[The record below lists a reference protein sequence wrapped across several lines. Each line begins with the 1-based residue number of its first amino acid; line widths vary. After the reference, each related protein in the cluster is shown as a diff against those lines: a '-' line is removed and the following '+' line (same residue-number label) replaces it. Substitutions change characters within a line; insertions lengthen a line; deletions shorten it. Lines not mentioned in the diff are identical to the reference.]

1 MTEKDEERPSGD
13 STSDAER
20 SFQIPS
26 ELPVLPLRDTVL
38 FPNSFMPLAVAREA
52 SVRLVEEA
60 NASGKLIGVFT
71 QREAAVEEPLQE
83 DLYPVGTATHI
94 HKMFKLP
101 DGSLRL
107 IVQGVERIT
116 LDRIVQARPYL
127 RAVVTV
133 APDQRKDEDLVEID
147 ALQRNIKSNFQ
158 QVVSLSPLL
167 SDDLQT
173 LAANITDPGKL
184 ADFIASSLATIG
196 TPVKQE
202 ILSTLDVRARM
213 DALNRIL
220 IKELE
225 VLELGSRIQSQVQ
238 SEVGKNQREY
248 FLREQM
254 KAIQKELGEGDE
266 QAKEIEELRAKI
278 DAAGM
283 PEAVKKEAV
292 RELDRLSKMPV
303 AAAEY
308 TVSRTYVDWLVAL
321 PWNKRTEDSID
332 LKHTKQVLD
341 ADHSGLEKV
350 KDRVLEYLAVRKLN
364 PDVKGP
370 ILCFLGPP
378 GVGKTSLARS
388 IAKSLGR
395 KFVRVSLGGMRDEAE
410 IRGHRRTYIGAL
422 PGQVI
427 QGLRRAESKNPVFIL
442 DEIDKLGSD
451 FRGDP
456 ASALLE
462 VLDPEQNNTFR
473 DHYLDVPFDLS
484 EVLFLTTANVLDPI
498 PAALRDRMEVLE
510 LAGYTEEEKLKI
522 AFEHLIAKQVKN
534 NGLTPEQV
542 EFTEPAIRNVIRG
555 LHARGGRAQPR
566 AGDRRALPEG
576 GAAAARKGTRPGSSS
591 RPRLVVEM
599 LGAPTFLD
607 EEIENRTKD
616 PGVAVGLAWTPAGGE
631 VLFVEAS
638 RMQGRR
644 LAHAHGPSRRRD
656 EGIRPH
662 RAVVVPRARRA
673 LRRRSLV
680 LQGLGDPPA
689 RPVRRDP
696 EGRPVGRRDDG
707 VGAGVAADRPSRPRR
722 HRDDG
727 RDHAVGP
734 RAAGRRHQGE
744 GPRGAA
750 PRHHRN
756 HHAAAEREERQRGPD
771 GGAPQGADDPLRQ
784 RDQRGGRDR
793 AAAERAADD
802 DPDAG
807 ENGRRAR
814 AGGVKVFY
822 SPRYEVSL
830 PGHIW
835 PTVEIQ
841 TDRQDSI
848 TRGMP
853 GRRADRGVVGGP
865 RAGPHRPSTSRS
877 SARTR

>member
-1 MTEKDEERPSGD
+1 MSDRDEPLVVDE
-13 STSDAER
+13 TSSAEQPV
-20 SFQIPS
+20 SIPP

-52 SVRLVEEA
+52 SVRLIDEA
-60 NASGKLIGVFT
+60 TTGGRMIGVFT
-71 QREAAVEEPLQE
+71 QREAATEEPLQE
-83 DLYPVGTATHI
+83 DLYPIGTATHI

-107 IVQGVERIT
+107 IVQGLARVR
-116 LDRIVQARPYL
+116 LDRLVQTRPYL
-127 RAVVTV
+127 RAAVSAADEVL
-133 APDQRKDEDLVEID
+133 RDEDHLEID

-167 SDDLQT
+167 SDDLQA
-173 LAANITDPGKL
+173 LASNITDPGKL
-184 ADFIASSLATIG
+184 ADFIASSLTTIG

-202 ILSTLDVRARM
+202 VLETLDIRARM
-213 DALNRIL
+213 DALNRLL

-225 VLELGSRIQSQVQ
+225 VLELGSKIQSQVQ
-238 SEVGKNQREY
+238 SEVGRNQREY
-248 FLREQM
+248 FLREQL

-266 QAKEIEELRAKI
+266 QAKEIDELRAKI

-283 PEAVKKEAV
+283 PETVKKEAM

-308 TVSRTYVDWLVAL
+308 TVSRTYLDWLVAL
-321 PWNKRTEDSID
+321 PWAKRTEDSID
-332 LKHTKQVLD
+332 LRRTKEVLD

-388 IAKSLGR
+388 IANSLGR

-498 PAALRDRMEVLE
+498 PPPLRDRMEVLE

-522 AFEHLIAKQVKN
+522 AVEHLIGKQIGN
-534 NGLTPEQV
+534 HGLSSEQV
-542 EFTEPAIRNVIRG
+542 EFTEAAIRTVIRG
-555 LHARGGRAQPR
+555 YTREAGVRNLEREIGALCRKVAR
-566 AGDRRALPEG
+566 RRAEG
-576 GAAAARKGTRPGSSS
+576 DES
-591 RPRLVVEM
+591 RVVITPDVVSEM

-638 RMQGRR
+638 RMQGGGSLTLTGHLGDVMKESARTALSWFR
-644 LAHAHGPSRRRD
+644 ANATRYGVDPSFYKDAEIHLHVPSGAIPKDGPSA
-656 EGIRPH
+656 G
-662 RAVVVPRARRA
+662 VTMVTA
-673 LRRRSLV
+673 LASELT
-680 LQGLGDPPA
+680 
-689 RPVRRDP
+689 
-696 EGRPVGRRDDG
+696 GRPVHGDIAMTGEITLSGRVLP
-707 VGAGVAADRPSRPRR
+707 VGGIKEKVLAARR
-722 HRDDG
+722 HG
-727 RDHAVGP
+727 ITKVILP
-734 RAAGRRHQGE
+734 RQNEKNIKEDLTDELRRELTITYVSHI
-744 GPRGAA
+744 
-750 PRHHRN
+750 
-756 HHAAAEREERQRGPD
+756 EEVLALALQPSASQTHTGM
-771 GGAPQGADDPLRQ
+771 PL
-784 RDQRGGRDR
+784 
-793 AAAERAADD
+793 
-802 DPDAG
+802 DA
-807 ENGRRAR
+807 
-814 AGGVKVFY
+814 
-822 SPRYEVSL
+822 
-830 PGHIW
+830 
-835 PTVEIQ
+835 EIQ
-841 TDRQDSI
+841 ET
-848 TRGMP
+848 
-853 GRRADRGVVGGP
+853 A
-865 RAGPHRPSTSRS
+865 H
-877 SARTR
+877 

>member
-1 MTEKDEERPSGD
+1 MSEQ
-13 STSDAER
+13 DAER
-20 SFQIPS
+20 PAGDQGDQIVEDAERPLQIPP
-26 ELPVLPLRDTVL
+26 ELPLLPLRDTVL

-60 NASGKLIGVFT
+60 NQSGRLIGVFT
-71 QREAAVEEPLQE
+71 QREAATEEPMQE
-83 DLYPVGTATHI
+83 ELYPVGTVTHI

-107 IVQGVERIT
+107 IVQGVERVT
-116 LDRIVQARPYL
+116 LDRVVQTRPYL
-127 RAVVTV
+127 RAAVTA
-133 APDQRKDEDLVEID
+133 APDQLRDEDRLEID

-167 SDDLQT
+167 SDDLQA

-283 PEAVKKEAV
+283 PDGVKKEAI

-308 TVSRTYVDWLVAL
+308 TVSRTYVDWLIAL
-321 PWNKRTEDSID
+321 PWSKRTEDSID
-332 LKHTKQVLD
+332 LKHTKDVLD

-388 IAKSLGR
+388 IANSIGR

-427 QGLRRAESKNPVFIL
+427 QGIRRAESKNPVFIL

-498 PAALRDRMEVLE
+498 PPPLRDRMEVLE
-510 LAGYTEEEKLKI
+510 LAGYTEEEKLAI

-534 NGLTPEQV
+534 HGLTPEYV
-542 EFTEPAIRNVIRG
+542 EFTKDAISNVIRG
-555 LHARGGRAQPR
+555 YTREAGVRNLEREIGALCRKVAR
-566 AGDRRALPEG
+566 RRAEGDESRVVITPE
-576 GAAAARKGTRPGSSS
+576 A
-591 RPRLVVEM
+591 VVQM

-607 EEIENRTKD
+607 EEVENRTKD

-638 RMQGRR
+638 RMQGGGSLTLTGHLGDVMKESARTALSWFR
-644 LAHAHGPSRRRD
+644 ANAQRYGVDPAFYKDSEIHLHVPSGAVPKDGPSA
-656 EGIRPH
+656 G
-662 RAVVVPRARRA
+662 VTMVCA
-673 LRRRSLV
+673 LASELT
-680 LQGLGDPPA
+680 G
-689 RPVRRDP
+689 RPVRGDIAMTG
-696 EGRPVGRRDDG
+696 EISLSGRVLPV
-707 VGAGVAADRPSRPRR
+707 
-722 HRDDG
+722 
-727 RDHAVGP
+727 
-734 RAAGRRHQGE
+734 
-744 GPRGAA
+744 
-750 PRHHRN
+750 
-756 HHAAAEREERQRGPD
+756 
-771 GGAPQGADDPLRQ
+771 
-784 RDQRGGRDR
+784 
-793 AAAERAADD
+793 
-802 DPDAG
+802 
-807 ENGRRAR
+807 
-814 AGGVKVFY
+814 GGVKEKVLAARRHGIRELIL
-822 SPRYEVSL
+822 PRQNEKNVKEDLGEELRKELTIHFVSEIAEVVAIALQPSAQ
-830 PGHIW
+830 
-835 PTVEIQ
+835 Q
-841 TDRQDSI
+841 TSVP
-848 TRGMP
+848 MP
-853 GRRADRGVVGGP
+853 LHSDVQPVV
-865 RAGPHRPSTSRS
+865 
-877 SARTR
+877 

>member
-1 MTEKDEERPSGD
+1 MSEQDHTAVPEPSAEPERPVQVPPD
-13 STSDAER
+13 
-20 SFQIPS
+20 
-26 ELPVLPLRDTVL
+26 LPVLPLRDTVL

-52 SVRLVEEA
+52 SVKLVEEA
-60 NASGKLIGVFT
+60 NTAGRLIGVFT
-71 QREAAVEEPLQE
+71 QREAAVEEPMQE
-83 DLYPVGTATHI
+83 DLYPVGTVTHI

-107 IVQGVERIT
+107 IVQGLARVT
-116 LDRIVQARPYL
+116 LDRVVQARPYL
-127 RAVVTV
+127 KAAVTL
-133 APDQRKDEDLVEID
+133 AEDQLREEDHLEID

-196 TPVKQE
+196 TAIKQE

-225 VLELGSRIQSQVQ
+225 VLELGSKIQSQVQ
-238 SEVGKNQREY
+238 SEVGRNQREY
-248 FLREQM
+248 FLREQL

-266 QAKEIEELRAKI
+266 QAKEIEELRSKI
-278 DAAGM
+278 EAAGM
-283 PEAVKKEAV
+283 PDGVKKEAV

-308 TVSRTYVDWLVAL
+308 TVSRTYVDWLIAL
-321 PWNKRTEDSID
+321 PWAKRTDDSID
-332 LKHTKQVLD
+332 LKHTKDVLD

-388 IAKSLGR
+388 IANSIGR

-462 VLDPEQNNTFR
+462 VLDPEQNNSFR

-484 EVLFLTTANVLDPI
+484 EVLFLTTANQMDTI
-498 PAALRDRMEVLE
+498 PPALRDRMEVLE

-522 AFEHLIAKQVKN
+522 AVEHLIAKQVKN

-542 EFTEPAIRNVIRG
+542 EFSEAAIRSVIRG
-555 LHARGGRAQPR
+555 YTREAGVRNLEREIGSICRKVAR
-566 AGDRRALPEG
+566 RRAEG
-576 GAAAARKGTRPGSSS
+576 DQTKVTIAPQT
-591 RPRLVVEM
+591 VVEM

-638 RMQGRR
+638 RMQGGGSLTLTGHLGDVMKESARTALSWFR
-644 LAHAHGPSRRRD
+644 AHAQHYGVDPAFYKDAEIHLHVPSGAVPKDGPSA
-656 EGIRPH
+656 G
-662 RAVVVPRARRA
+662 VTMVCA
-673 LRRRSLV
+673 LASQLT
-680 LQGLGDPPA
+680 G
-689 RPVRRDP
+689 RPVRGDIAMTG
-696 EGRPVGRRDDG
+696 EISLSGRVLPVGG
-707 VGAGVAADRPSRPRR
+707 IKEKVLAARR
-722 HRDDG
+722 HG
-727 RDHAVGP
+727 ITELILP
-734 RAAGRRHQGE
+734 RQNEKNVNEDLTPDLRKELTIHYVVEISEVVAIALQPDSKQTHNPIPAAAGIG
-744 GPRGAA
+744 
-750 PRHHRN
+750 
-756 HHAAAEREERQRGPD
+756 
-771 GGAPQGADDPLRQ
+771 
-784 RDQRGGRDR
+784 
-793 AAAERAADD
+793 
-802 DPDAG
+802 
-807 ENGRRAR
+807 
-814 AGGVKVFY
+814 
-822 SPRYEVSL
+822 
-830 PGHIW
+830 
-835 PTVEIQ
+835 
-841 TDRQDSI
+841 
-848 TRGMP
+848 
-853 GRRADRGVVGGP
+853 
-865 RAGPHRPSTSRS
+865 
-877 SARTR
+877 

>member
-1 MTEKDEERPSGD
+1 MSDHDQGSESGPDPEPTPGTTTDRPIGD
-13 STSDAER
+13 ASIDAER
-20 SFQIPS
+20 PLLIPS

-60 NASGKLIGVFT
+60 NAAGKLIGVFT
-71 QREAAVEEPLQE
+71 QREAAVEEPMQD
-83 DLYPVGTATHI
+83 DLFPVGTVTHI

-107 IVQGVERIT
+107 IVQGVERVT
-116 LDRIVQARPYL
+116 LDSVLQTRPYL
-127 RAVVTV
+127 RAAVTA
-133 APDQRKDEDLVEID
+133 APDQLRDEDRLEID

-158 QVVSLSPLL
+158 AVVSLSPLL

-173 LAANITDPGKL
+173 LAANIIDPGKL

-278 DAAGM
+278 EAAGM
-283 PEAVKKEAV
+283 PEGVKKEAV

-321 PWNKRTEDSID
+321 PWSKRTEDSID

-388 IAKSLGR
+388 IANSIGR

-462 VLDPEQNNTFR
+462 VLDPEQNKTFR

-498 PAALRDRMEVLE
+498 PPALRDRMEVLE

-522 AFEHLIAKQVKN
+522 AFDHLLSKQIKN
-534 NGLTPEQV
+534 HGLTPEQV
-542 EFTEPAIRNVIRG
+542 EFTEQAIRNVIRG
-555 LHARGGRAQPR
+555 YTREAGVRNLEREIGALSRKVAR
-566 AGDRRALPEG
+566 RRAEG
-576 GAAAARKGTRPGSSS
+576 DETK
-591 RPRLVVEM
+591 VVITPQVVIEM
-599 LGAPTFLD
+599 LGAPSYLD

-638 RMQGRR
+638 RMQGGGTLTLTGHLGDVMKESARTALSWFR
-644 LAHAHGPSRRRD
+644 AHAQHYGVDPSFYKDSEIHLHVPSGAIPKDGPSA
-656 EGIRPH
+656 G
-662 RAVVVPRARRA
+662 VTMVSA
-673 LRRRSLV
+673 LASQLT
-680 LQGLGDPPA
+680 G
-689 RPVRRDP
+689 RPVRGDIAMTG
-696 EGRPVGRRDDG
+696 EITLSGRVLPVGG
-707 VGAGVAADRPSRPRR
+707 IKEKVLAARR
-722 HRDDG
+722 HGITELIMPRQNEKNVQEDLTEEL
-727 RDHAVGP
+727 RAELTIHYVSEISQAVAIALQP
-734 RAAGRRHQGE
+734 SAQQTTT
-744 GPRGAA
+744 PM
-750 PRHHRN
+750 PPQT
-756 HHAAAEREERQRGPD
+756 AEV
-771 GGAPQGADDPLRQ
+771 L
-784 RDQRGGRDR
+784 
-793 AAAERAADD
+793 
-802 DPDAG
+802 
-807 ENGRRAR
+807 
-814 AGGVKVFY
+814 
-822 SPRYEVSL
+822 
-830 PGHIW
+830 
-835 PTVEIQ
+835 PTV
-841 TDRQDSI
+841 
-848 TRGMP
+848 
-853 GRRADRGVVGGP
+853 
-865 RAGPHRPSTSRS
+865 
-877 SARTR
+877 